1 MVSFAADT
9 PTVQIFIIANGSPM
23 QRVLTISFSAC
34 WSVVFGVTAAGIA
47 AAPFVTED
55 VGLVAHWGLPI
66 VHAIAALLF
75 LWAAA
80 SACLKQASDSGESLE
95 IARSATTCGVVALI
109 LVMLSGASGHAQQ
122 PILLACVQLAGLG
135 ATYLVIRQE
144 EAEPMRPADEPD
156 GSHSAH
162 RLALVAAHDSML
174 TRLSGRDRHCNG
186 TDA

>member
-1 MVSFAADT
+1 
-9 PTVQIFIIANGSPM
+9 M

-34 WSVVFGVTAAGIA
+34 WSVVFGVAAAGIA
-47 AAPFVTED
+47 DAPLLAED
-55 VGLVAHWGLPI
+55 VGLVARWGLPI

-80 SACLKQASDSGESLE
+80 SACSKQASDSGESLE

-109 LVMLSGASGHAQQ
+109 LVMLAGGSGHTSQ

-144 EAEPMRPADEPD
+144 EAEPIRQANEPD
-156 GSHSAH
+156 GSRTAR

-174 TRLSGRDRHCNG
+174 TRLSGRDRDCHG